1 VGTLDDAR
9 PAVTLRRLVAG
20 APRVSLALALA
31 VVLSAHVGSPDVFR
45 SGKAGPYDTDVVVRP
60 PQVVPG
66 IAEILVRVMDPRVTR
81 VTVRPVYWRAGS
93 RGAPS
98 ADEAKPVKGSAGA
111 YAGKLW
117 LMAGGSYSVHV
128 TVVGSAGQGTL
139 VVPVAA
145 VATGQLRLSP
155 GLRLLLIALGTL
167 LVAGVITAVYA
178 AVGESQVPPGEPVTM
193 SRRRRARI
201 GAAVATP
208 LMALL
213 IFGGARWWDAE
224 ARAYARTLYRPMKTE
239 IALRDSAGA
248 PTLVLRVVDTSWREG
263 RVSPLM
269 PDHGKMSHL
278 FLARVDTV
286 GVLAHLHPA
295 LADPA
300 TLVTALPP
308 LPAGRY
314 RVFAD
319 VVHET
324 GFQRTLV
331 DSLELRALV
340 SPDGVARLDPDD
352 AWFEGPTAKLP
363 TTTDVQLGDVTV
375 AWSGDSKP
383 VAGRTGALRFGLRST
398 TGDSVRVE
406 PYLGMAGHAVV
417 IRRDGG
423 VYVHLHPSGTGTMA
437 SELAF
442 ALRDRGDT
450 TVDGRLRLADAPM
463 TMPPEKALSEIAFPY
478 AFPSAGAYR
487 VWVQLRVRGTV
498 RTAAWDVDV
507 AAP

>member
-1 VGTLDDAR
+1 MTSRRGFASALRVWLTLAM
-9 PAVTLRRLVAG
+9 AVI
-20 APRVSLALALA
+20 
-31 VVLSAHVGSPDVFR
+31 LSAHVGSPDVFR
-45 SGKAGPYDTDVVVRP
+45 SGKAGPYAADVVVRP

-66 IAEILVRVMDPRVTR
+66 IAEILVRVADSRVSR

-93 RGAPS
+93 KGAPS
-98 ADEAKPVKGSAGA
+98 ADEAKPVQGSPGT
-111 YAGKLW
+111 YSGKLW

-128 TVVGSAGQGTL
+128 TIAGSAGQGTL

-145 VATGQLRLSP
+145 VATGQLQLSS
-155 GLRLLLIALGTL
+155 GLKWLLIAFGTL
-167 LVAGVITAVYA
+167 LLSGVITAVHA
-178 AVGESQVPPGEPVTM
+178 AVGESQVPPGEPV
-193 SRRRRARI
+193 SPARRRRARI
-201 GAAVATP
+201 GAAIATP

-213 IFGGARWWDAE
+213 VFGGARWWDAE
-224 ARAYARTLYRPMKTE
+224 AKAYARTLYRPMKTE
-239 IALRDSAGA
+239 VALRDSAGA
-248 PTLVLRVVDTSWREG
+248 PTLVLHVVDTVWRED

-295 LADPA
+295 LADHA
-300 TLVTALPP
+300 TLVTVLPP

-331 DSLELRALV
+331 DSLELRAPL
-340 SPDGVARLDPDD
+340 PPTGVARLDPDD
-352 AWFEGPTAKLP
+352 AWFEGPTARIP
-363 TTTDVQLGDVTV
+363 VTTDVQLGDVTI
-375 AWSGDSKP
+375 AWSSNTKP
-383 VAGRTGALRFGLRST
+383 VAGHTGALRFALRST
-398 TGDSVRVE
+398 SGDSVRIQ

-417 IRRDGG
+417 MRRDGG
-423 VYVHLHPSGTGTMA
+423 VYIHLHPSGTSTMA
-437 SELAF
+437 SEVAF

-450 TVDGRLRLADAPM
+450 TSEGRLRLADEPMDMAPEQ
-463 TMPPEKALSEIAFPY
+463 TLSEIAFPY

-507 AAP
+507 R